1 MKRFLVVVDM
11 QKDFVDG
18 ALGSSEAAAIVEKVV
33 EKIKSFDGEIFVTLD
48 THYDNYSET
57 AEGRKL
63 PVPHCIKGTDGWKLD
78 KSVASA
84 LENREYMTVEKPTFG
99 SVKLPKL
106 IEAAAGEE
114 DFSIEIIG
122 LCTDISVVS
131 NALLLKAGL
140 FLQKRGY
147 RYITVAASQS
157 INKNGW
163 NYTGRYSHK
172 KAAVLSGLGTI
183 GKSSMFLHK
192 DYGTR
197 VRLGTVFTD
206 APFDVSDVRPV
217 SLCKNCDLCVKA
229 CPSGAIS
236 GKEWAPGVTREEMF
250 DAEKCS
256 TYMKKH
262 FQHIGRGAV
271 CGICMEVCPHKG

>member
-1 MKRFLVVVDM
+1 MTQIQQDLKDYLLEQGASDVGFCCPPDGDFGDCINAVSVVVHLSD
-11 QKDFVDG
+11 
-18 ALGSSEAAAIVEKVV
+18 AIV
-33 EKIKSFDGEIFVTLD
+33 DEIGAEP
-48 THYDNYSET
+48 THTYFNHY
-57 AEGRKL
+57 R
-63 PVPHCIKGTDGWKLD
+63 
-78 KSVASA
+78 SVNA
-84 LENREYMTVEKPTFG
+84 F
-99 SVKLPKL
+99 
-106 IEAAAGEE
+106 I
-114 DFSIEIIG
+114 D
-122 LCTDISVVS
+122 
-131 NALLLKAGL
+131 ALLLKTGL
-140 FLQKRGY
+140 FLQKNGY

-206 APFDVSDVRPV
+206 APFDVNDVQPV

-236 GKEWAPGVTREEMF
+236 GKEWAPGVMREEMF

-256 TYMKKH
+256 EYMKKH

>member
-1 MKRFLVVVDM
+1 MTQIQQDLKTYLLEQGASDVGFCCPPDGDFGACKNAVSVVVHLSD
-11 QKDFVDG
+11 
-18 ALGSSEAAAIVEKVV
+18 AIV
-33 EKIKSFDGEIFVTLD
+33 DEIGAEP
-48 THYDNYSET
+48 THTYFNHY
-57 AEGRKL
+57 R
-63 PVPHCIKGTDGWKLD
+63 
-78 KSVASA
+78 SVNA
-84 LENREYMTVEKPTFG
+84 F
-99 SVKLPKL
+99 
-106 IEAAAGEE
+106 I
-114 DFSIEIIG
+114 D
-122 LCTDISVVS
+122 
-131 NALLLKAGL
+131 ALLLKAGL
-140 FLQKRGY
+140 FLQNRGY

-206 APFDVSDVRPV
+206 APFDVSDVQPV

-250 DAEKCS
+250 DAEECS

>member
-1 MKRFLVVVDM
+1 MTQIQQDLKDYLLEQGASDVGFCCPPDGDFGECKNAVSVVVHLSD
-11 QKDFVDG
+11 
-18 ALGSSEAAAIVEKVV
+18 AIV
-33 EKIKSFDGEIFVTLD
+33 DEIGAEP
-48 THYDNYSET
+48 THTYFNHY
-57 AEGRKL
+57 R
-63 PVPHCIKGTDGWKLD
+63 
-78 KSVASA
+78 SVNA
-84 LENREYMTVEKPTFG
+84 F
-99 SVKLPKL
+99 
-106 IEAAAGEE
+106 I
-114 DFSIEIIG
+114 D
-122 LCTDISVVS
+122 
-131 NALLLKAGL
+131 ALLLKTGL

-206 APFDVSDVRPV
+206 APFDVNDVQPV

-236 GKEWAPGVTREEMF
+236 GKEWAPGVMREEMF

-256 TYMKKH
+256 EYMKKH